1 MDESDR
7 DSVEISDYDYK
18 KAKLVK
24 ITLVWLI
31 LNVSFAYDSL
41 LLRNWQIFILFL
53 GYV

>member
-24 ITLVWLI
+24 ITLVWVI
-31 LNVSFAYDSL
+31 LNESFF
-41 LLRNWQIFILFL
+41 QIISIT
-53 GYV
+53 